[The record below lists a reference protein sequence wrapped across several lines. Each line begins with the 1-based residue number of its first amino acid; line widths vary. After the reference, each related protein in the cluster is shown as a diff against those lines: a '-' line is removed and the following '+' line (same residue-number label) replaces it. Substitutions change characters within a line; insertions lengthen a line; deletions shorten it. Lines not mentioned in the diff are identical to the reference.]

1 MNKVQNLVSSNQCNI
16 SCHARYLFSQV
27 DDHDGVACD
36 SSSRV
41 RRGIFDPLP
50 VVNPVDLQR
59 RCIIGCL
66 AFFQFLFGWKWTLGA
81 GNPPAS
87 HSKITDSPS
96 AAVWLSGSWNSRLS
110 PLQSRAG
117 CCCSFEYIWRWY
129 LGEIWGGMDGQA
141 DGIRLCN
148 PDSIWRLTRVVPFI
162 LIVHVL
168 YHKCL
173 SVIVI
178 RGPTL
183 R

>member
-41 RRGIFDPLP
+41 RRGILDPLP

-59 RCIIGCL
+59 RCTYVWGL
-66 AFFQFLFGWKWTLGA
+66 AFFSSCLVGNGPWVLGILLLHIRRSPTHPPQRFGFLAPETVHYLWCIAQQAVAPLSIIEGDLG
-81 GNPPAS
+81 
-87 HSKITDSPS
+87 K
-96 AAVWLSGSWNSRLS
+96 
-110 PLQSRAG
+110 
-117 CCCSFEYIWRWY
+117 
-129 LGEIWGGMDGQA
+129 IWGGMDGQA

-183 R
+183 W